1 MRALLWVAT
10 VLVFLAGVQ
19 LFLFPERTER
29 FFAWTINPPLTAV
42 FLGAAYWSSVAFE
55 ARAALARSWAEARI
69 AVPTVFVFTTLTL
82 VVTLVHLDAFH
93 LEATHELG
101 TRAVTWAWIA
111 IYVVVPVVMA
121 VLWVAQGRV
130 PGQDPPRDA
139 PLPRWLT
146 ALVAVQALILLPLGG
161 YLLLAPEDA
170 AALWPWDLTALTGR
184 ATGAWVLSLGVA
196 AAHAVVER
204 DVERL
209 QPAAVAYLT
218 FGVLQTIALLRY
230 PNTPDWGDP
239 SAIAYAAFL
248 VSAIVAGGATSW
260 LHHRRSRTGTAMT
273 RNRSVGDPHN

>member
-1 MRALLWVAT
+1 MRTLLWVAT
-10 VLVFLAGVQ
+10 ALVFLAGVQ

-29 FFAWTINPPLTAV
+29 YFAWTINPPLTAV

-55 ARAALARSWAEARI
+55 ARAAMARSWVEARI

-82 VVTLVHLDAFH
+82 VVTLVHIDAFH
-93 LEATHELG
+93 LESTHELG

-121 VLWVAQGRV
+121 ALWVAQGRV
-130 PGQDPPRDA
+130 PGQDPPREV
-139 PLPRWLT
+139 PLPAWLLT
-146 ALVAVQALILLPLGG
+146 LVAGQALVLLPLGG

-170 AALWPWDLTALTGR
+170 ASLWPWELTALTGR

-204 DVERL
+204 DVTRL

-218 FGVLQTIALLRY
+218 FGVLQAIALLRY
-230 PNTPDWGDP
+230 PETVDWGDP
-239 SAIAYAAFL
+239 AGIAYVAFL
-248 VSAIVAGGATSW
+248 ASAIVAGGATSW
-260 LHHRRSRTGTAMT
+260 LHHRMRR
-273 RNRSVGDPHN
+273 